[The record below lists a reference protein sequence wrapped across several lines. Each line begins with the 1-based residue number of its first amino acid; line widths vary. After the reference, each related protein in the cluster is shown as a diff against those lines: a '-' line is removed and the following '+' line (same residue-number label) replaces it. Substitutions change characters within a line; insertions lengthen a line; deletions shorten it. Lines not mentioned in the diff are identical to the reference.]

1 MEDFTEINDIDTEII
16 DEFENED
23 KLYSDF
29 YKDPLEEVRL
39 FILYV
44 DNNNNLFHIKK
55 DFITLNDSKIEK
67 KDLINLIKQYIM
79 YNNKKYRLISM
90 IKWNITI
97 EPDEISDY
105 LRNNKSLDYI
115 TNIRNLDTITF
126 DDSINLFQ
134 NMNSLYLVF
143 HEKWKLLEN
152 KTKKIYLNKKLNNRK
167 TRSNNKN
174 KRKKTFIRNDDASV

>member
-1 MEDFTEINDIDTEII
+1 
-16 DEFENED
+16 
-23 KLYSDF
+23 
-29 YKDPLEEVRL
+29 
-39 FILYV
+39 
-44 DNNNNLFHIKK
+44 
-55 DFITLNDSKIEK
+55 
-67 KDLINLIKQYIM
+67 M

-167 TRSNNKN
+167 TRS
-174 KRKKTFIRNDDASV
+174 KKA